1 MPGTGEG
8 GVCWAPRGPV
18 LGGGVGTG
26 GSVPTRMAPCGDGG
40 LFPFLPR
47 AQPWCSSHQP
57 VSVSHT
63 DDDNPPVSFVKFS
76 PNGKYILAAT
86 LDK

>member
-1 MPGTGEG
+1 MSLCTLLNVAVSREH
-8 GVCWAPRGPV
+8 VHESLHFISQPRVV
-18 LGGGVGTG
+18 LG
-26 GSVPTRMAPCGDGG
+26 
-40 LFPFLPR
+40 FLK
-47 AQPWCSSHQP
+47 CNLTVFLS
-57 VSVSHT
+57 T

>member
-1 MPGTGEG
+1 M
-8 GVCWAPRGPV
+8 
-18 LGGGVGTG
+18 GTG
-26 GSVPTRMAPCGDGG
+26 GSVRTRMAPCGDGR
-40 LFPFLPR
+40 LFSPPPPR
-47 AQPWCSSHQP
+47 AQARRSSRQP
-57 VSVSHT
+57 VSASRT